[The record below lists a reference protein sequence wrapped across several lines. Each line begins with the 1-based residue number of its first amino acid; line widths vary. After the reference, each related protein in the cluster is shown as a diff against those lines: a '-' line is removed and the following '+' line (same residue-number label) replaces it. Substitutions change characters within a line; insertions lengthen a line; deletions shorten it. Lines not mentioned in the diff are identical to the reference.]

1 MTGRLISGFPP
12 ARMRSGCYPPLP
24 MSTDVPMPVQST
36 PLERIGAIL
45 ADIKLAHTIFA
56 LPFALLA
63 AHLGFL
69 AEGGYRWDLLVYVL
83 LCMVFAR
90 SAAMGFNRWL
100 DRDIDARNPRTVT
113 RSIPAGQV
121 NPNLMLGFTIG
132 NALAFWAVTWFINPL
147 AFWLAPVALA
157 VVLGYSTA
165 KRYTSLA
172 HLWLGSAL
180 AIAPMGAW
188 IAVTGR
194 FDLAPLWLVLA
205 VMTWVGGFDVLYSC
219 QDVEFDASEQLHSI
233 PRRFGISKALLIS
246 SCLHVVT
253 IFALG
258 AFGWAMDLGMIYR
271 ITVGLIAVLLAWEHV
286 IVTPT
291 DLSRINVAFFTL
303 NGLVS
308 VALYVGVL
316 IDTWV

>member
-1 MTGRLISGFPP
+1 M
-12 ARMRSGCYPPLP
+12 
-24 MSTDVPMPVQST
+24 
-36 PLERIGAIL
+36 GAIL

-69 AEGGYRWDLLVYVL
+69 KGSGYRWDLLVYVL

-147 AFWLAPVALA
+147 AFWLAPFALA

-172 HLWLGSAL
+172 HLWLGFAL

-233 PRRFGISKALLIS
+233 PRRVGLSKAMFIS
-246 SCLHVVT
+246 SGLHVVT
-253 IFALG
+253 IAALG
-258 AFGWAMDLGMIYR
+258 IFGWAMDLGLIYQ

-286 IVTPT
+286 IVTPN